1 MDGSVDIR
9 PARILEWLAAVIG
22 AANCVIVPLL
32 FAQPGGRDFP
42 FPVLYFI
49 EIALLGVAVV
59 LYVALRSAAPGR
71 WSVVPWAAAG
81 IILAFVILGGFSIG
95 YFLIPA
101 FLAFTFVGV
110 VADRQ
115 TGGPIARHFG
125 LLLVAAIA
133 QAAFMLLA
141 IQFG

>member
-42 FPVLYFI
+42 FPGLYFI
-49 EIALLGVAVV
+49 EIVLLGVAVV
-59 LYVALRSAAPGR
+59 LYVALRS
-71 WSVVPWAAAG
+71 AAAG